1 MSVSVLNSRRSAI
14 DIVHDILNLCNQ
26 GDINKT
32 AIMYRSN
39 LSFYQLKRDLSL
51 LTEQHMIERDDTR
64 MFRITLRGEKILE
77 KIAEV
82 TRSLRELSLDLDPV
96 ADQAR
101 ASSAAD

>member
-26 GDINKT
+26 GDVNKT

-39 LSFYQLKRDLSL
+39 LSFYLLERYLSL
-51 LTEQHMIERDDTR
+51 LTEQRMIERDDTR
-64 MFRITLRGEKILE
+64 MFRITFRGQKIL
-77 KIAEV
+77 EV

-96 ADQAR
+96 ADQVR
-101 ASSAAD
+101 ASAAAG